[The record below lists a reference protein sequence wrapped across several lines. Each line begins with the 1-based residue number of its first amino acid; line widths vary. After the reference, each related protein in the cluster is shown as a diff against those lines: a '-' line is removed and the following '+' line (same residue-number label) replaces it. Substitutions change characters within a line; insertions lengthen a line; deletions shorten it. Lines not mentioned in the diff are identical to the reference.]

1 MRRFTAIP
9 KYFFHNFEYNQ
20 GMSAS
25 FGLFR
30 LQQVDSRIS
39 QIETRLAKIQ
49 ETLDND
55 AELRAARERVK
66 LAEAN
71 QHNAEHA
78 RRTSEEEAKG
88 QQIKIQQVESS
99 LYGGTVR
106 NPKELQDLQ
115 AEIASLRKHQS
126 ALEDR
131 ELEAMLKADESQSEL
146 QAAQENLK
154 QIQSRLGN
162 EHQKLIDEQE
172 SLTRNLE
179 TLKSERQAAVSA
191 IAADALSIYDNLR
204 QQRRGVAVAE
214 ISDNACGACGTT
226 LTAGLQ
232 QNARHAAQFVYCPSC
247 GRILYA
253 S

>member
-1 MRRFTAIP
+1 
-9 KYFFHNFEYNQ
+9 
-20 GMSAS
+20 MSAS

-39 QIETRLAKIQ
+39 QIEARLAKIQ

-55 AELRAARERVK
+55 AELRAARERVR

-71 QHNAEHA
+71 HHNDERA
-78 RRTSEEEAKG
+78 RRMSEEEARS

-99 LYGGTVR
+99 LYGGNVR

-115 AEIASLRKHQS
+115 AEIVALKRHLA
-126 ALEDR
+126 ALEER
-131 ELEAMLKADESQSEL
+131 ELEAMLKADESQAEL

-162 EHQKLIDEQE
+162 EHRKLIDEQE

-214 ISDNACGACGTT
+214 ISDNACGACGTV
-226 LTAGLQ
+226 LTAALQ
-232 QNARHAAQFVYCPSC
+232 QNARHMRQLVYCPSC

>member
-1 MRRFTAIP
+1 
-9 KYFFHNFEYNQ
+9 
-20 GMSAS
+20 MSAS

-30 LQQVDSRIS
+30 LQQVDSRINKM
-39 QIETRLAKIQ
+39 ETRLARIQ

-55 AELRAARERVK
+55 ADLRAAREQVR

-71 QHNAEHA
+71 QHNSERA
-78 RRTSEEEAKG
+78 RRESEEEAKG

-99 LYGGTVR
+99 LYGGTIR

-115 AEIASLRKHQS
+115 AEIASLKKHQ
-126 ALEDR
+126 AVLEDR
-131 ELEAMLKADESQSEL
+131 ELEAMLSVDDSQSAL
-146 QAAQENLK
+146 QAAQKNLE

-162 EHQKLIDEQE
+162 EHRKLIDEQD
-172 SLTRNLE
+172 SLTRDLE
-179 TLKSERQAAVSA
+179 TLKFERQAAVSA
-191 IAADALSIYDNLR
+191 IAADALSAYDDLR

-232 QNARHAAQFVYCPSC
+232 QNARHAAQLVYCPSC

-253 S
+253 G